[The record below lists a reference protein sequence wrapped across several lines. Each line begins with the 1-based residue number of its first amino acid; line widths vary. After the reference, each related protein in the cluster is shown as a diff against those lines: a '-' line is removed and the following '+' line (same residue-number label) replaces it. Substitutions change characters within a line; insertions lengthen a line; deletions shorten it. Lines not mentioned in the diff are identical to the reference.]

1 MSPEFSETAS
11 HWHRAVIVLLVLAVL
26 CVPPLVRATDSL
38 KQSPTPLLRL
48 NRGFSAPETKSKLT
62 PPPAR
67 PLDAPVADQTAPL
80 QTAHAAAPVLNET
93 IPAQPSDRSP
103 SSTRRTASRI

>member
-11 HWHRAVIVLLVLAVL
+11 HWHRAVTVLLVLAVL

-48 NRGFSAPETKSKLT
+48 NRGFSAPETKSRLT

-80 QTAHAAAPVLNET
+80 QTAHAAPVLNET
-93 IPAQPSDRSP
+93 IAAQPSDRSP
-103 SSTRRTASRI
+103 DALRGPPTLIP